1 MKTSISM
8 LLGVLALV
16 VACDHGPRTEL
27 DPAVAGADALNESD
41 DIGEDTKT
49 DVEDDDDLPE
59 DRFDVPPPVDFSC
72 TKIDFLFVIDDSGS
86 MGDEQERL
94 IDGFPGFLS
103 SVESAIAQYD
113 YHMMVVTTGFAP
125 SAGEA
130 PSCDE
135 AIGAGRIETG
145 DGTECGVSDGEA
157 EVTKRYADAE
167 TTDEETLEDVFS
179 CVADVGVEGSGFEM
193 PVWAM
198 AQALTAHSKP
208 GGCNEGFVRDDAI
221 LVVTIISDEEDDR
234 GVDTPGDPELWKD
247 VIVSAKHGRESD
259 IVMLGLVGDT
269 DLEDGVCEPF
279 DPEAGTGA
287 EGAPRLREL
296 IESFQYGSWTS
307 VCQNDYTPFFTDAV
321 DDIGRACQDYIPA
334 G

>member
-1 MKTSISM
+1 MKTSLSM
-8 LLGVLALV
+8 LLGAMALV

-27 DPAVAGADALNESD
+27 DPAVAGADALDESD
-41 DIGEDTKT
+41 DIGEDTKA
-49 DVEDDDDLPE
+49 DAEDEDDLAG

-130 PSCDE
+130 SSCDV
-135 AIGAGRIETG
+135 AMGAGRIETG
-145 DGTECGVSDGEA
+145 DGTECGLSDDDTEPA
-157 EVTKRYADAE
+157 KRYVDAE
-167 TTDEETLEDVFS
+167 TTEDDSLSDVLS
-179 CVADVGVEGSGFEM
+179 CVADVGVAGGFEM

-198 AQALTAHSKP
+198 AQALTAHTKP
-208 GGCNEGFVRDDAI
+208 GGCNAGFLRDDAL
-221 LVVTIISDEEDDR
+221 LVVTLITDEEDDR
-234 GVDTPGDPELWKD
+234 EVDSPGDPELWKD
-247 VIVSAKHGRESD
+247 VIVAAKHGRESD
-259 IVMLGLVGDT
+259 IVILGLIGDT
-269 DLEDGVCEPF
+269 DLEDGICEPI
-279 DPEAGTGA
+279 DPELGTGA

-307 VCQNDYTPFFTDAV
+307 VCQADYTPFFTDAV
-321 DDIGRACQDYIPA
+321 DDIGRACQDYVPP